1 MLLTSNTQIP
11 IKQLENEMMLTP
23 EDSAR
28 VAYRM
33 IQAIDRIESLAVIMM
48 NEVQE
53 KLTLRTDINKAVR
66 DGIAEAEKE
75 RRRSER

>member
-1 MLLTSNTQIP
+1 
-11 IKQLENEMMLTP
+11 MMLTP

-33 IQAIDRIESLAVIMM
+33 IQAIERIEYRTVTLI

-53 KLTLRTDINKAVR
+53 KLVQRTDIERAVR